1 MNPIYLLLPKN
12 AECTAGR
19 ENSQRFPNYI
29 EVIKEA
35 LREGY
40 QDFCGWAK
48 PNLFQQ
54 KSDLMDRFVT
64 FFSAV
69 VFKFSNFKLSNYHL
83 IIYSIIL

>member
-1 MNPIYLLLPKN
+1 MPSLDPSYPKSYLLLPKD
-12 AECTAGR
+12 AECTVGR
-19 ENSQRFPNYI
+19 ENSQRFSNYI

-48 PNLFQQ
+48 PNLLQQ

-64 FFSAV
+64 FSSVAA
-69 VFKFSNFKLSNYHL
+69 L
-83 IIYSIIL
+83 I